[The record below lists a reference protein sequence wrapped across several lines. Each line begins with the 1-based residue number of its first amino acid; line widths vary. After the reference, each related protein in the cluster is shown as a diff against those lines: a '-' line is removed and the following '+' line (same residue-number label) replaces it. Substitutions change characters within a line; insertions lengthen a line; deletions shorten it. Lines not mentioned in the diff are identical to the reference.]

1 MKILGNFK
9 RNGLVALGAIFII
22 IFIST
27 VFSYPVRIVDALSLQ
42 SAGGF
47 GIHISGWRILFE
59 PFLGPLL
66 FFIRRFYPVDEV
78 MLLLWLVLLIYAT
91 YSVIKL
97 FLIKNRK
104 GNSRFLLSQVV
115 NLPLTIGLWFTFLLI
130 TVFLSVYLPNNT
142 IENNTQDKI
151 LVTTHSHSEFSHD
164 GLIGQ
169 THLWEWHKYNN
180 FDAFFITDHNTHKK
194 TLEFAQKQRA
204 GDFSSEP
211 LVMCGEEFSGS
222 NHLSLL
228 GLKRDFKTRGYTDEQ
243 AIDSTRASGGAV
255 IVNHWFDGE
264 HKTLDYYRNLGVDGF
279 EIENTAT
286 EITYNRDVYKRIKSF
301 CTANNLIMNGGLDFH
316 GYLNVCSLWNAMEIP
331 GWHKLSQT
339 EKERA
344 ILDIIKSRDQRKLNV
359 LLYSDRPYYTR
370 DHLFLMPAV
379 HLFNYFRTLNLV
391 QVLSWIVWI
400 VIFVFV
406 KIKIS
411 GNNKLREKFTA
422 NNIIAILSLLGALLI
437 LLTGAGYFS
446 RISRVAGSDN
456 DIYIEY
462 SHLLFYIGAALFV
475 YSGIVVFFRMIKKQ
489 SKKTE

>member
-1 MKILGNFK
+1 
-9 RNGLVALGAIFII
+9 
-22 IFIST
+22 
-27 VFSYPVRIVDALSLQ
+27 
-42 SAGGF
+42 
-47 GIHISGWRILFE
+47 
-59 PFLGPLL
+59 
-66 FFIRRFYPVDEV
+66 
-78 MLLLWLVLLIYAT
+78 
-91 YSVIKL
+91 
-97 FLIKNRK
+97 
-104 GNSRFLLSQVV
+104 
-115 NLPLTIGLWFTFLLI
+115 
-130 TVFLSVYLPNNT
+130 
-142 IENNTQDKI
+142 
-151 LVTTHSHSEFSHD
+151 
-164 GLIGQ
+164 
-169 THLWEWHKYNN
+169 
-180 FDAFFITDHNTHKK
+180 
-194 TLEFAQKQRA
+194 
-204 GDFSSEP
+204 
-211 LVMCGEEFSGS
+211 
-222 NHLSLL
+222 
-228 GLKRDFKTRGYTDEQ
+228 
-243 AIDSTRASGGAV
+243 
-255 IVNHWFDGE
+255 
-264 HKTLDYYRNLGVDGF
+264 
-279 EIENTAT
+279 
-286 EITYNRDVYKRIKSF
+286 
-301 CTANNLIMNGGLDFH
+301 MNGGLDFH

-379 HLFNYFRTLNLV
+379 HLFNYFRTLNFL
-391 QVLSWIVWI
+391 QILSWIVWI

>member
-1 MKILGNFK
+1 MRIGGSKKTGW
-9 RNGLVALGAIFII
+9 VALGAIVII

-42 SAGGF
+42 SAAGF

-59 PFLGPLL
+59 PFLGPVL

-78 MLLLWLVLLIYAT
+78 MQLLWLVLLFYGVYT
-91 YSVIKL
+91 VLKL
-97 FLIKNRK
+97 FLKKNRR
-104 GNSRFLLSQVV
+104 GNIRFLLSQAV

-142 IENNTQDKI
+142 IVNNTQNKI

-169 THLWEWHKYNN
+169 TRLWKWHKYNN

-204 GDFSSEP
+204 GDFPSEP

-228 GLKRDFKTRGYTDEQ
+228 GLKRDFKTRCYTDEQ

-264 HKTLDYYRNLGVDGF
+264 HKTLGYYNNLGVDGF

-286 EITYNRDVYKRIKSF
+286 DITYNRDVYKKIKSF
-301 CTANNLIMNGGLDFH
+301 CQANNLLMNGGLDFH

-331 GWHKLSQT
+331 GWHKLSQP

-344 ILDIIKSRDQRKLNV
+344 ILGLIKSRDQNKMNV

-370 DHLFLMPAV
+370 DHLFLMPVV
-379 HLFNYFRTLNLV
+379 HLFNYFRTLSFV
-391 QVLSWIVWI
+391 QVLSWIIWI

-406 KIKIS
+406 RIKIS
-411 GNNKLREKFTA
+411 GNKKLREIFSA
-422 NNIIAILSLLGALLI
+422 NNVVATLGLLGAVLI

-462 SHLLFYIGAALFV
+462 SHLLFYIGAAFFV

-489 SKKTE
+489 SNKIE